1 MKKISLLLLC
11 CLSSLAF
18 AAPFEGGDAKQG
30 KKTFDEKKC
39 NSCHEAM
46 INGGPDAIFTRKD
59 RKVTNPEQLVA
70 QMKRCSSVGIT
81 LTAQEEKNIGAYLNN
96 AFYKF
101 K

>member
-1 MKKISLLLLC
+1 MKKISFLLFC
-11 CLSSLAF
+11 CLSSVAL

-30 KKTFDEKKC
+30 KALFDKNNC
-39 NSCHEAM
+39 NSCHVAM

-70 QMKRCSSVGIT
+70 QMKRCGSVGIK
-81 LTAQEEKNIGAYLNN
+81 LTAQEEKHIGAYLNN